1 MPAKS
6 LQSCPT
12 LYDPMVPWGPHPL
25 GDLPDPG
32 MEPQSL
38 MSPAL
43 AGRFFTTTA
52 TGEDLTQSLAHY
64 KVSTWSE
71 RRSIVSDSLRPHGL
85 YSPWNSSGQNT
96 GMGRHFLLQ
105 GIFLT
110 QGSNP
115 GLSHY
120 RHISYQLSH
129 QGSPT
134 SVNKCCLLLQYR
146 LYLPVLREII
156 ESLKRVLFQQAQK
169 QICQTWG
176 DCFPDSSV
184 GKESACNVG
193 DLGSNPGLGRSP
205 GEGKGYP
212 LQYSGL
218 ENTKSQTR
226 LSAFHFQ

>member
-1 MPAKS
+1 MHAKS
-6 LQSCPT
+6 LQSCTT
-12 LYDPMVPWGPHPL
+12 LYDPMDPWGPHPL

-43 AGRFFTTTA
+43 AGMFFTTTA
-52 TGEDLTQSLAHY
+52 TGEALKQSLAHY

-71 RRSIVSDSLRPHGL
+71 RCSVMSDSLWPHGL

-129 QGSPT
+129 QGSPK
-134 SVNKCCLLLQYR
+134 SVNKCCLLLHYG

-156 ESLKRVLFQQAQK
+156 ESLKEFSFSKHRNKSAKPEGTASLIAQLVKNLPAMWETWFQ
-169 QICQTWG
+169 TLGWG
-176 DCFPDSSV
+176 DPLEKGKATLSSIL
-184 GKESACNVG
+184 A
-193 DLGSNPGLGRSP
+193 
-205 GEGKGYP
+205 
-212 LQYSGL
+212 
-218 ENTKSQTR
+218 
-226 LSAFHFQ
+226 